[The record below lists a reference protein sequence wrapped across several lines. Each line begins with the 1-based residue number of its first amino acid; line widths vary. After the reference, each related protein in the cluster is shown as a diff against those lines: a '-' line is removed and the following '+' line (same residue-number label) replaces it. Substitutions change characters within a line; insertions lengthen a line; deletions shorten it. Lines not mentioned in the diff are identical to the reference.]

1 MRLPPAFR
9 LAALCAALLLGAT
22 GARAIDQVRQIGV
35 FVKPY
40 YEAGATLAAPP
51 KVAVDPAYDK
61 LLMSMKREDIAK
73 VRDAIAAAPE
83 LVKPTTLVVLAIRL
97 YDVGLRD
104 DAVFWFYAARDRYAT
119 LEAIADMR
127 SLALVG
133 MANAMEDFVGA
144 VAPAINGYAFCDIGK
159 QQAQEQKA
167 LAWVAAHPYR
177 LLESTELPAL
187 ADDRNA
193 ALGASLARLDEASAK
208 ARAMLDKPE
217 NRTEMLELRAHN
229 HIDERYCWK

>member
-119 LEAIADMR
+119 LEAVADMR

-144 VAPAINGYAFCDIGK
+144 VAPAINGYAFCALAQ
-159 QQAQEQKA
+159 QQAQEDRA
-167 LAWVAAHPYR
+167 IEWAAKHPYR
-177 LLESTELPAL
+177 LLESPDLPVAV
-187 ADDRNA
+187 DDRNQA
-193 ALGASLARLDEASAK
+193 LGEALGALQAK
-208 ARAMLDKPE
+208 AENAKRFLANPE
-217 NRTEMLELRAHN
+217 NLQDMKDLRAHN
-229 HIDERYCWK
+229 QADARFCWK